1 MKKVIKILNYLSI
14 VLFWIIFVIFS
25 LISFN
30 EFIYINQNRSS
41 IPNAYY
47 LSFMTILTPL
57 LMLVWAIL
65 ATIFGVKT
73 IKKLEKAK
81 SKDELLPI
89 TICCLIFCNIISGI
103 LLLVLDEVELGIK
116 EKDESGALKKDEM
129 YSLENELSKINT
141 MKENNLIS
149 EEEYKEL
156 RKKTIDK
163 YL

>member
-14 VLFWIIFVIFS
+14 VLFWVIFVIFG

-116 EKDESGALKKDEM
+116 EKNESGALKKDEM
-129 YSLENELSKINT
+129 YSLENELNKLST